1 MNIWSNSSGFEV
13 LLLMMLA
20 FATLAFTL
28 LALVTVSNAWRLR
41 NPLITWKAGKLAGYP
56 LFATVFL
63 GFSLFTSLVLY
74 NRGEAAMLPV
84 MLCYS
89 WIATT
94 WFFSSYQMSKR
105 YITDNGI
112 VKNVNDPSQTVVWS
126 AVSDYLEKP
135 TSNGVFFTF
144 FYVIPAT
151 PMRDKKIGRVEL
163 FVPDSRIEAFKKLLH
178 FKLRRRFT
186 EESVYSPG
194 FKQFN

>member
-1 MNIWSNSSGFEV
+1 MNILSNSSGFEV

-28 LALVTVSNAWRLR
+28 LAMVTVSNAWRLR
-41 NPLITWKAGKLAGYP
+41 SPLITWKAGKLGGYP
-56 LFATVFL
+56 LFATIFL
-63 GFSLFTSLVLY
+63 GFSVTASIIYLS
-74 NRGEAAMLPV
+74 RGESSLIPV

-89 WIATT
+89 WIALT

-112 VKNVNDPSQTVVWS
+112 VKNVNDPNQTVMWS
-126 AVSDYLEKP
+126 AVSDYMEKQ
-135 TSNGVFFTF
+135 TSNGVQYTF
-144 FYVIPAT
+144 FYTIPAT
-151 PMRDKKIGRVEL
+151 PISDRKIARIEL
-163 FVPDSRIEAFKKLLH
+163 LVPDSRKEAFKKLLH

-186 EESVYSPG
+186 EESVYAPG